1 MFSWSITSQRV
12 RTMTRK
18 SQGRIWNPWSPLMK
32 TRSTDSYT
40 KYHCFPQP
48 TGLLR
53 ELPGRGWPREVGRME
68 LSLPCQ
74 LAKYLQKATGLSQ
87 IGWCQCEQQISG
99 CLSGGFQLQKQLPSQ
114 ATTAVSWG
122 SFGSRPESHQV
133 VSSYSRRLD
142 TVTRGDVLSQD
153 RKTLHRT
160 WLLLGLLTW
169 KASRRE
175 GLGVMGPRP

>member
-53 ELPGRGWPREVGRME
+53 ELPGRGWPTEVGRME

-74 LAKYLQKATGLSQ
+74 LAKY
-87 IGWCQCEQQISG
+87 
-99 CLSGGFQLQKQLPSQ
+99 LQKQLPSQ